1 MNVLEQLREDVTHSI
16 PQFVDVTGPLRVL
29 DRFISKYEAVEVD
42 ADPQSGSPRPDR
54 CWYERTDTAVGS
66 PQTIL
71 VPRTQEPTLL
81 EAAARADKL
90 LERVEA
96 AKKCYRGFVLITDD
110 ELCEART
117 ALSEAIQREQD

>member
-81 EAAARADKL
+81 EVMK
-90 LERVEA
+90 RVEA
-96 AKKCYRGFVLITDD
+96 VMDKVNSTDVAD
-110 ELCEART
+110 FMSARA
-117 ALSEAIQREQD
+117 ALSEAISKEQSE